1 MKKLLTFAL
10 CLAAIGTMGAQ
21 KATVKAAKGMSGDP
35 SKIEEARKLI
45 NEAMQNPET
54 ANDAETYYVAGK
66 IEFDTFDKE
75 LTSKLIGQT
84 VDPLKMGQELIN
96 GYNQFLKAI
105 PLDQQPNEK
114 GKVKPRFTK
123 DITNKIKGYQNDFN
137 QAGVDFYNARKYYPE
152 AYESFMIFADM
163 PDMEIMKNE
172 KFNLPDTIRG
182 EVYYYAGN
190 SAFFGNEF
198 AKASEAFRK
207 ARKFGFTKPE
217 AYSQEL
223 ACWQTVVQRDSTMTE
238 TAKQKINE
246 IAEEGNAKFGMSQP
260 VFFFN
265 IINFLVLDEKF
276 DEALAKTNPMIEA
289 NPNDPALYGL
299 RGFIYDRQGKD
310 EESVADYKK
319 SASFEN
325 ANFEQLREAAAKIY
339 RVGADK
345 YNNINGN
352 GEAEKAA
359 RLDVKNNYFQV
370 AKELT
375 DRAKALG
382 TGNDS
387 RLDYLI
393 ENIDYALTTFFN

>member
-96 GYNQFLKAI
+96 GYNQFLKAL

-152 AYESFMIFADM
+152 AYESFMIFAEM

-172 KFNLPDTIRG
+172 KFNIPDTIRG

-190 SAFFGNEF
+190 AALFGNEF
-198 AKASEAFRK
+198 EKASEAFRK
-207 ARKFGFTKPE
+207 ARKIGFTKPE

-223 ACWQTVVQRDSTMTE
+223 ACWQTVVQRDSTMAE

-265 IINFLVLDEKF
+265 IINFLVLDDKF

-299 RGFIYDRQGKD
+299 RGFIYDRYGKD

-370 AKELT
+370 AKDIT
-375 DRAKALG
+375 VRAKAMA
-382 TGNDS
+382 TGEDS

>member
-10 CLAAIGTMGAQ
+10 CLAAVGTMSAQ

-66 IEFDTFDKE
+66 LEFDTFDKE

-84 VDPLKMGQELIN
+84 VDPLKMGQELLN
-96 GYNQFLKAI
+96 GYKQFLKVI

-123 DITNKIKGYQNDFN
+123 DVTNRIKGYQNDYN

-152 AYESFMIFADM
+152 AYESFMIFAEM

-190 SAFFGNEF
+190 AALFGNEF
-198 AKASEAFRK
+198 TKASEAFRK
-207 ARKFGFTKPE
+207 ARKVGFTKPE

-223 ACWQTVVQRDSTMTE
+223 ACWQTVVQRDSTMAE

-276 DEALAKTNPMIEA
+276 DEALAKTNPIIEA

-310 EESVADYKK
+310 DESVADYKK
-319 SASFEN
+319 SVSFQN

-370 AKELT
+370 AKDIT
-375 DRAKALG
+375 DRAKAMA
-382 TGNDS
+382 TGKDS

>member
-10 CLAAIGTMGAQ
+10 CLAAVGTMSAQ

-66 IEFDTFDKE
+66 LEFDTFDKE

-84 VDPLKMGQELIN
+84 VDPLKMGQELLN
-96 GYNQFLKAI
+96 GYKQFLKVI
-105 PLDQQPNEK
+105 PLDQLPNEK

-123 DITNKIKGYQNDFN
+123 DITNRIKGYQNDFN

-152 AYESFMIFADM
+152 AYESFMIFAEM

-190 SAFFGNEF
+190 AALFGNEF
-198 AKASEAFRK
+198 TKASEAFRK
-207 ARKFGFTKPE
+207 ARKVGYTKPE

-223 ACWQTVVQRDSTMTE
+223 ACWQTVVQRDSTMAE

-310 EESVADYKK
+310 DESVADYKK
-319 SASFEN
+319 SVSFQN

-370 AKELT
+370 AKDIT
-375 DRAKALG
+375 DRAKAMA
-382 TGNDS
+382 TGKDS

>member
-1 MKKLLTFAL
+1 MKKLLTLAL
-10 CLAAIGTMGAQ
+10 CLAAAGSISAQ

-35 SKIEEARKLI
+35 SKIEDARKLI
-45 NEAMQNPET
+45 NEAIQNPET

-75 LTSKLIGQT
+75 LASKLIGQT
-84 VDPLKMGQELIN
+84 VDPLKMGEELLN
-96 GYNQFLKAI
+96 GYNLFLKAL

-114 GKVKPRFTK
+114 GKIKPRFTK
-123 DITNKIKGYQNDFN
+123 DITNKIKGYQNDYN

-163 PDMEIMKNE
+163 PNLEIMQNE
-172 KFNLPDTIRG
+172 KFNIPDTIRG

-190 SAFFGNEF
+190 SALFGNEF
-198 AKASEAFRK
+198 VKASEAFRK
-207 ARKFGFTKPE
+207 ARAAGYTKPE

-223 ACWQTVVQRDSTMTE
+223 ATWQTVVQRDSTMAE
-238 TAKQKINE
+238 TAKQKILE
-246 IAEEGNAKFGMSQP
+246 VAEEGNAKFGMTQP

-265 IINFLVLDEKF
+265 IVNLLVLDDKY
-276 DEALAKTNPMIEA
+276 DEALAKTNPMIES

-310 EESVADYKK
+310 DESVADYKK
-319 SASFEN
+319 SASFPD

-339 RVGADK
+339 RVGAEK
-345 YNNINGN
+345 YNAINGN

-359 RLDVKNNYFQV
+359 RLDVKDNYFQV
-370 AKELT
+370 AKDIT

-382 TGNDS
+382 TGDDS
-387 RLDYLI
+387 RLDYII
-393 ENIDYALTTFFN
+393 ENVNYALETFFN